1 MMDADMGQ
9 QILDELRN
17 HTRVLKGASRAFAV
31 ATAWLGIL
39 VVLTMVSLFFGD
51 RISAAFRA
59 RETPPDSWRE
69 ARALMDRGDL
79 QPSREMLGR
88 MIARN
93 PRNFYNHRLLGFVE
107 QQRGNLVESEA
118 AFARAFELF
127 PSEENEKNLAAIRR
141 VRERTK
147 PATP

>member
-1 MMDADMGQ
+1 MDADMGQ
-9 QILDELRN
+9 QMLDEMRN
-17 HTRVLKGASRAFAV
+17 HTRLLKGASRTFAV
-31 ATAWLGIL
+31 AATWLGIL
-39 VVLTMVSLFFGD
+39 VVLTTVSLFFGD
-51 RISAAFRA
+51 RLAAAFRA

-79 QPSREMLGR
+79 QQSRDMLDR

-107 QQRGNLVESEA
+107 QQRGNLKASEA
-118 AFARAFELF
+118 AFVRAFELF

-141 VRERTK
+141 VRERK
-147 PATP
+147 PDAAP